1 MAYLTCP
8 WCLTPQLIADDA
20 AEYQCFTC
28 YGEIRFFQCPEC
40 ETVQTVN
47 KRWTAF
53 TCGHCDRKVDL
64 PFRWG
69 YASAAKA
76 VKVTGTGHPYPK
88 L

>member
-20 AEYQCFTC
+20 AEYRCFTC

-40 ETVQTVN
+40 STVQTVN
-47 KRWTAF
+47 KRWKSF
-53 TCGHCDRKVDL
+53 TCGTCDRKVDL
-64 PFRWG
+64 PLRWG
-69 YASAAKA
+69 YSNAATA
-76 VKVTGTGHPYPK
+76 LRVSTTGQPYPR

>member
-28 YGEIRFFQCPEC
+28 YGEIRFFECPDC
-40 ETVQTVN
+40 HTVQTVN
-47 KRWTAF
+47 KRWQAF
-53 TCGHCDRKVDL
+53 TCGHCDRKIDL
-64 PFRWG
+64 PRRWG
-69 YASAAKA
+69 YANAAKA
-76 VKVTGTGHPYPK
+76 MKVTDTGQPYPK